1 MEGETELEGRLKK
14 VRIKLIMIGICL
26 IFLGVYSLIKEKK
39 DQTKNTS
46 QEAFNQY
53 VTTFFRESASENE
66 ITKHYLLENSEKY
79 GVKQS
84 QNLYPVMNE
93 KNILNEK
100 IRISRELEKLKK
112 IKQKELTKKQQN
124 TYMILLDYLKR
135 QKNLSMYPYYERILG
150 KTSGQQ
156 VQILLTLSEYRLK
169 NEKDIKSYFRLLQG
183 LDGYFDSLIKY
194 SKEQVKRNLFISDQS
209 LRGVL
214 QQIQSVIKRNKNN
227 ILVAT
232 FNLRMAEIKGINAS
246 QKKKY

>member
-84 QNLYPVMNE
+84 QDLYPVMNE

-112 IKQKELTKKQQN
+112 NQT
-124 TYMILLDYLKR
+124 
-135 QKNLSMYPYYERILG
+135 
-150 KTSGQQ
+150 
-156 VQILLTLSEYRLK
+156 
-169 NEKDIKSYFRLLQG
+169 
-183 LDGYFDSLIKY
+183 
-194 SKEQVKRNLFISDQS
+194 
-209 LRGVL
+209 
-214 QQIQSVIKRNKNN
+214 
-227 ILVAT
+227 
-232 FNLRMAEIKGINAS
+232 KGINEKTTKYIYDFVGLL
-246 QKKKY
+246 KKTEKSVHVSLL

>member
-84 QNLYPVMNE
+84 HRLHACNPLIP
-93 KNILNEK
+93 L
-100 IRISRELEKLKK
+100 
-112 IKQKELTKKQQN
+112 
-124 TYMILLDYLKR
+124 
-135 QKNLSMYPYYERILG
+135 PYVW
-150 KTSGQQ
+150 S
-156 VQILLTLSEYRLK
+156 
-169 NEKDIKSYFRLLQG
+169 
-183 LDGYFDSLIKY
+183 
-194 SKEQVKRNLFISDQS
+194 
-209 LRGVL
+209 VL
-214 QQIQSVIKRNKNN
+214 
-227 ILVAT
+227 
-232 FNLRMAEIKGINAS
+232 
-246 QKKKY
+246 